1 MIPILNRI
9 GFGVREFGER
19 SVIVDA
25 VPSGITRFE
34 DGRIFWEFI
43 EEMRAHGRITS
54 GYIDKLAAAIACRS
68 AIKAGKPLSQAEMQ
82 YLADRLFAT
91 RSPFVCPHGR
101 PTIVKLTIEELD
113 RRFGR

>member
-1 MIPILNRI
+1 
-9 GFGVREFGER
+9 
-19 SVIVDA
+19 
-25 VPSGITRFE
+25 
-34 DGRIFWEFI
+34 
-43 EEMRAHGRITS
+43 
-54 GYIDKLAAAIACRS
+54 
-68 AIKAGKPLSQAEMQ
+68 MQ